1 MHILRERDRRALA
14 EPKPLRWRQQS
25 GRGPDESR
33 SRSLPYIEEDPHVFR
48 SFIITDHD
56 EVEGDRIAE
65 LKGVPE
71 PSSIAQNPYTA
82 AEHDVMGELFSRGRS
97 CAAAIIAEESVATSQ
112 KTKKI
117 ITSIPP
123 ARSAAKM
130 HQDGTHHLWLGL
142 HELADI

>member
-1 MHILRERDRRALA
+1 M
-14 EPKPLRWRQQS
+14 S
-25 GRGPDESR
+25 RGADLS
-33 SRSLPYIEEDPHVFR
+33 PYIKETPHVFR

-65 LKGVPE
+65 LKGLPE